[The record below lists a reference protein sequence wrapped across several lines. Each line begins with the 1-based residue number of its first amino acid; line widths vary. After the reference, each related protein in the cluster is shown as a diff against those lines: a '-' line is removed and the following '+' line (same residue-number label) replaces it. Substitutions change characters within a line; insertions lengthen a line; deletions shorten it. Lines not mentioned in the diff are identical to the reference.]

1 PENFWAEYRRSGD
14 SAPRDALLE
23 NYLPLVAAALARLG
37 SLGTDRRLETIAI
50 ETLAG
55 VISRRQRMGSSGFV
69 TKASRGISRALSRAI
84 GENAAF
90 SKQVEKAKVRVDKVW
105 DRLLADGDG
114 EPEPENF
121 LGSVSG
127 NPREAQDLLLL
138 ARLSDG
144 AVDVTASSK
153 LLADMSAEEKCIIQM
168 LYGEELTQKEVSAAI
183 GIPEAMVVSIEG
195 MILAR
200 LRRGS
205 RDVDNSTGETATGV
219 RTIAITSGKGG
230 VGKTQ
235 VCVGLSIEWARQGN
249 RVLIVD
255 CDLGLA
261 NVELLFDINPKK
273 TLQHHVGGGCSLD
286 EVLVEIPPDYWRKKG
301 GTPGGKLVLLP
312 GASGVTDLAD
322 LDSNSQERMLS
333 AFEELA
339 STFDL
344 MLFDTGAGIGSQV
357 RRFCHFAGETVVV
370 TNREPPSRGDA
381 YSLIKALSHEDSGLR
396 IWLMSNLTRGD
407 TDGAEVHKMI
417 AETAMRRFQQEI
429 LFAGSIPD
437 DPQVARAVERKMSVT
452 IFDPRSPAARA
463 ISAISHEIL
472 GSESPDDED
481 FFARLKRLF

>member
-1 PENFWAEYRRSGD
+1 MPRREKMDPNPENFWAEYRRSGD

-205 RDVDNSTGETATGV
+205 RDVDNSSYD
-219 RTIAITSGKGG
+219 RHH
-230 VGKTQ
+230 Q
-235 VCVGLSIEWARQGN
+235 RQGRCWQDPGLRRALD
-249 RVLIVD
+249 RV
-255 CDLGLA
+255 GA
-261 NVELLFDINPKK
+261 
-273 TLQHHVGGGCSLD
+273 
-286 EVLVEIPPDYWRKKG
+286 
-301 GTPGGKLVLLP
+301 PGESRSHRRLRSRTCQRRAPLRYQPEEDSPASRRRWLLP
-312 GASGVTDLAD
+312 
-322 LDSNSQERMLS
+322 R
-333 AFEELA
+333 
-339 STFDL
+339 
-344 MLFDTGAGIGSQV
+344 
-357 RRFCHFAGETVVV
+357 
-370 TNREPPSRGDA
+370 
-381 YSLIKALSHEDSGLR
+381 
-396 IWLMSNLTRGD
+396 
-407 TDGAEVHKMI
+407 
-417 AETAMRRFQQEI
+417 
-429 LFAGSIPD
+429 
-437 DPQVARAVERKMSVT
+437 
-452 IFDPRSPAARA
+452 
-463 ISAISHEIL
+463 
-472 GSESPDDED
+472 
-481 FFARLKRLF
+481 